1 MSQPVKLKKLNP
13 RSKHR
18 DEFTQAI
25 IQRCDAGQPHGE
37 LTPEQV
43 SLVTNAIRSELNERI
58 SAAYREI
65 KIGERRTVWSIPNIL
80 SILVT
85 TRKLGIHDNAEMPI
99 TKLRLSTNY
108 REKLKAVK
116 ATSSL
121 QTQTPRPL
129 GAAGSI

>member
-25 IQRCDAGQPHGE
+25 IQRCDAGFHGE

-43 SLVTNAIRSELNERI
+43 SLVTDAIRSELNERI

-65 KIGERRTVWSIPNIL
+65 EIGERRTVWSIPNIL

-85 TRKLGIHDNAEMPI
+85 TRRLGIHNNAEMPI